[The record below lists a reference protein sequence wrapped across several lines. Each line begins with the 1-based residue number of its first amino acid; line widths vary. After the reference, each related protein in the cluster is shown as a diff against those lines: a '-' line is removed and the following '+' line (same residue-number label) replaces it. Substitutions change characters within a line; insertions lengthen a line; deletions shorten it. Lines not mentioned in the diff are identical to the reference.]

1 MNRLLTWS
9 LTVALCASAVAGCGR
24 SEPKPAATE
33 PAADDSTLT
42 ISIKVGSLGLSRDS
56 VRIRPEGLPEARI
69 FPGGR
74 LVIDGSEVE
83 VTDAER
89 ADLIAYHAAAM
100 QLGVHAKDT
109 GIAGAKVGLAA
120 VGAVISGL
128 AKGDPDSIG
137 PKVEAEA
144 EKVKQAARL
153 VCEDIAAMRKAQDAL
168 AAELEA
174 FRPYATLEEADELEC
189 RSGVDSG
196 GAPGAGDAPPAKEV
210 APAAEEPV
218 LI

>member
-1 MNRLLTWS
+1 MNRLIS
-9 LTVALCASAVAGCGR
+9 RSVAIALCAATLAGCGR
-24 SEPKPAATE
+24 SEPKPEAP
-33 PAADDSTLT
+33 PAGADDGTFTL
-42 ISIKVGSLGLSRDS
+42 SIKVGSLGLSRDS

-74 LVIDGSEVE
+74 LVIDGNEVE

-89 ADLIAYHAAAM
+89 AELIAYHAAAM

-120 VGAVISGL
+120 VGAVIGGL
-128 AKGDPDSIG
+128 AKGAPDSIG

-144 EKVKQAARL
+144 AKVKEAARL
-153 VCEDIAAMRKAQDAL
+153 LCEDIAAMRKAQDAL
-168 AAELEA
+168 VVELEE

-189 RSGVDSG
+189 RRGLEPS
-196 GAPGAGDAPPAKEV
+196 GAPASPE
-210 APAAEEPV
+210 PAAPETEPV

>member
-1 MNRLLTWS
+1 MNRLLARS
-9 LTVALCASAVAGCGR
+9 LAVTLCVAAFAGCGR
-24 SEPKPAATE
+24 SEPKPEAP
-33 PAADDSTLT
+33 PAGAEADDGTFTL
-42 ISIKVGSLGLSRDS
+42 SIKVGSLGLSRDS

-89 ADLIAYHAAAM
+89 AELIAYHAAAM
-100 QLGVHAKDT
+100 QLGQHAKDT

-120 VGAVISGL
+120 VGAVIGGL
-128 AKGDPDSIG
+128 AKGEPETIG

-144 EKVKQAARL
+144 AKVKEAARL
-153 VCEDIAAMRKAQDAL
+153 LCEDIAAMRKAQDSL
-168 AAELEA
+168 AAELEE
-174 FRPYATLEEADELEC
+174 FRPYATIEEADEQDCRQGLE
-189 RSGVDSG
+189 
-196 GAPGAGDAPPAKEV
+196 APDAPPSPEAE
-210 APAAEEPV
+210 PAESEAV